1 MREWGRSSV
10 PMPVKSTQ
18 LVLPAAAEASSTLTL
33 IRRRLADSA
42 VCGVHES
49 EVALAELVGVMSEPR
64 IVADERFKGAFADIA
79 GDERT
84 ADRFLPL
91 RSHPSSLYDRE
102 ERGRGDDAEAAR
114 RIPRSSERR
123 NRELTAASM
132 HAVKPL
138 YIRGLTSRAYTL
150 GKGYVPSLGENSS
163 AGRSRID
170 EAESSVRLSL
180 LLGRSVSLSLPSI
193 VPLESDHPTDSNSHA
208 GAEPTPTY
216 SLPHDAFDANPT
228 DSAAASSSASSDPH
242 PQSHSDRP
250 ARRNDGAPPYSAT
263 APVPRRRQRQTLS
276 NAEAQAFADLL
287 GEIMPRTAA
296 QPAPSSSSDADAA
309 NAGLFGIFA
318 SEPGS
323 TTASTARGGIKE
335 GGGDVSKVQQA
346 LMRKVGYK
354 MGMQLDPSGTG
365 RWTRKARTELT
376 EQEELE
382 LDRLREQLLELKSDY
397 EVLQWGL
404 EKVFGFDK
412 ARVNEMMVSPDP
424 NALPV
429 LAAPPSEQQPQL
441 DSNTA
446 RATSSYGPQSRLYP
460 DLLLLL
466 FLVLRDTHRNPTCA
480 LSLFRLAKSNPFSY
494 VNGCTTAVYLEVL
507 RTHWADGAGD
517 IEAVWQGLDEMRA
530 NGVPFDDKV
539 RELVRSIGE
548 AIRID
553 EERAELRYDLE
564 RERGGGAAGVENGED
579 AHERERQI
587 LRRRWFDA
595 SQIGAW
601 SRMERIVEENQ
612 DELEE
617 LRQKREDERWHDS
630 ERARRDRFQVE
641 RERAHRDRPDLI
653 DRAGSASSLWGPA
666 ALSSPV
672 RGSGITAGADG
683 AHDLL
688 HGYGGTRT
696 HTRRSADAARPAW
709 ETWKVPIAERDE
721 DGNPIMP
728 KRPSFVNPFKIR
740 RKGLTKEEKARK
752 DTRHPA
758 LWWKK

>member
-1 MREWGRSSV
+1 MAARVSQTDQPSDCTS
-10 PMPVKSTQ
+10 PA
-18 LVLPAAAEASSTLTL
+18 PAAAE
-33 IRRRLADSA
+33 
-42 VCGVHES
+42 
-49 EVALAELVGVMSEPR
+49 
-64 IVADERFKGAFADIA
+64 K
-79 GDERT
+79 
-84 ADRFLPL
+84 
-91 RSHPSSLYDRE
+91 
-102 ERGRGDDAEAAR
+102 
-114 RIPRSSERR
+114 
-123 NRELTAASM
+123 
-132 HAVKPL
+132 
-138 YIRGLTSRAYTL
+138 
-150 GKGYVPSLGENSS
+150 
-163 AGRSRID
+163 
-170 EAESSVRLSL
+170 
-180 LLGRSVSLSLPSI
+180 
-193 VPLESDHPTDSNSHA
+193 
-208 GAEPTPTY
+208 EPTPAY

-228 DSAAASSSASSDPH
+228 DPAASASASMASADPH
-242 PQSHSDRP
+242 SRSHSDRP
-250 ARRNDGAPPYSAT
+250 ARRIDGVFPGVGGG

-296 QPAPSSSSDADAA
+296 QPAPSSDADAS

-318 SEPGS
+318 SEPGP
-323 TTASTARGGIKE
+323 TTASTARGVKE

-382 LDRLREQLLELKSDY
+382 LDRLREQLLGLKSDY

-412 ARVNEMMVSPDP
+412 ARVREMMVYPDP

-429 LAAPPSEQQPQL
+429 LAAAAPSSEQQPQL
-441 DSNTA
+441 DSTTLPA
-446 RATSSYGPQSRLYP
+446 YGPQSRLYP

-530 NGVPFDDKV
+530 NGVAFDDKV
-539 RELVRSIGE
+539 RELVRSIGD

-553 EERAELRYDLE
+553 QERAELRYDHE
-564 RERGGGAAGVENGED
+564 RERGGGAGVEEVEED
-579 AHERERQI
+579 ANERERQI
-587 LRRRWFDA
+587 LSRRWFDA

-617 LRQKREDERWHDS
+617 MRQRREDERWHDS

-653 DRAGSASSLWGPA
+653 DRAGATGSASSSLWGPSTSS
-666 ALSSPV
+666 LSSPV
-672 RGSGITAGADG
+672 RRSGITTGADG
-683 AHDLL
+683 ITPAPLR
-688 HGYGGTRT
+688 G
-696 HTRRSADAARPAW
+696 ANRPAW
-709 ETWKVPIAERDE
+709 ETWQVPVAERDE